1 MTPINLPG
9 ETPDDFAKLQTLLMQ
24 AAMRGMEIASVS
36 QRHDF
41 FQALRELIEEKDLSG
56 DQIAVDTLNWAYEE
70 IANRIPLIEF

>member
-1 MTPINLPG
+1 MSPINLPG